1 MRKFK
6 ELTESFGR
14 FLSVLG
20 TMSLLFIMMYIVTS
34 VFSRSITGK
43 PLLGAFELGSTFLPL
58 IAAFYYVNTE
68 IHDRHIRATII
79 YDRFSPKIRKFLDS
93 LYAFITSIIFLI
105 VSWRVALFGIR
116 NYQMQAETNV
126 LGLPTAPFLFIYS
139 ILLLNFA
146 VFMFVKG
153 VEHAGWISIASA
165 ESDDTQK
172 H

>member
-1 MRKFK
+1 MKKFK

-14 FLSVLG
+14 FLSILG
-20 TMSLLFIMMYIVTS
+20 TMSLLFIMMYIVIS

-43 PLLGAFELGSTFLPL
+43 PLLGTFELGSTFLPL

-79 YDRFSPKIRKFLDS
+79 YDRFGPKIRKFLDS
-93 LYAFITSIIFLI
+93 SYAFITGIIFI
-105 VSWRVALFGIR
+105 MVSWRVALFGMR
-116 NYQMQAETNV
+116 NYQMHDETNV

-153 VEHAGWISIASA
+153 IEHSGWIPSA
-165 ESDDTQK
+165 EADDTEK
-172 H
+172 AG

>member
-1 MRKFK
+1 MKKFK

-14 FLSVLG
+14 FLSILG
-20 TMSLLFIMMYIVTS
+20 TMSLLFIMMYIVIS

-43 PLLGAFELGSTFLPL
+43 PLLGTFELGATFMPL

-93 LYAFITSIIFLI
+93 SYAFITVIIFI
-105 VSWRVALFGIR
+105 VVSWRVAVFGIR
-116 NYQMQAETNV
+116 NYQMQDETNV

-153 VEHAGWISIASA
+153 IEHAGWIPSTEA
-165 ESDDTQK
+165 DDTQK
-172 H
+172 HG